1 MLILAPLDSLPQVQR
16 SDGAGSSTAGSSARA
31 AHAHT
36 LAIKA
41 AESGPQYVR
50 APTDNEPQY
59 MCIPTDNEPQY
70 MCVPTD
76 NEPQYVCVAARDKEP
91 QYVCAPT
98 GNERQHPEY
107 FCMPLLLCTYD
118 VTPLPSVHPERY
130 RRVVETVE
138 SPLADATVM
147 IPVNLCDESGT
158 ISDTRS
164 F

>member
-1 MLILAPLDSLPQVQR
+1 MLSEFG
-16 SDGAGSSTAGSSARA
+16 GAGRERA
-31 AHAHT
+31 P
-36 LAIKA
+36 A

-107 FCMPLLLCTYD
+107 FCMPLHLCTYD